1 MYKINHLIAIIM
13 IISWIVSLV
22 LYKEIRNLRDF
33 MHDVINSS
41 KKVKDMNFDAK
52 LNISKHTEF
61 NTFAGDYNDMI
72 GMLERSFEQV
82 EGKNIQL
89 NSILKSV
96 SNGIL
101 VIDVSDRVFLINDK
115 AKEYLG
121 CPIDKSIELESIH
134 DVINDKKILEFI
146 QYNINIDTSTS
157 KEIKLEDGKI
167 YNVKVDPLSMESR
180 KEILIASVVNIE
192 DITERIKLENMRS
205 DFAANVSHELKTP
218 LTSIQG
224 FVETLK
230 TNDDTISPEMRKR
243 FLEII
248 ENESYRLRIL
258 INDILLLSSIEG
270 DEELNLEWVD
280 LEKVNE
286 RIFNMLADK
295 AKSKDLNLEVEY
307 QLQKNDEGKFLLLTH
322 KQYFKELIINLM
334 TNGIK
339 YNNPGGYVKIVYG
352 EDKDNYYIT
361 VKDNGIGISDSEK
374 DRIFERFYRISRSR
388 NKDIDGT
395 GLGLAIVKHILISL
409 EGDISLE
416 SKLGEGSSFKI
427 TLPKNYSKNNDTI
440 YFGSNNV

>member
-1 MYKINHLIAIIM
+1 MYKINHLIALVM
-13 IISWIVSLV
+13 IVSWIVSLL
-22 LYKEIRNLRDF
+22 LYKEIRNLKDF
-33 MHDVINSS
+33 MHDIINSS
-41 KKVKDMNFDAK
+41 KKVKNMDFDAN
-52 LNISKHTEF
+52 LNISKHSEF
-61 NTFAGDYNDMI
+61 NAFASDYNDMI
-72 GMLERSFEQV
+72 DMLERSFEQV

-101 VIDVSDRVFLINDK
+101 VIDISHRVFLINDK

-121 CPIDKSIELESIH
+121 CPVEKTIELESIY
-134 DVINDKKILEFI
+134 DVISDKNILEFI
-146 QYNINIDTSTS
+146 QYNINRDTSIS
-157 KEIKLEDGKI
+157 KEVKLESGKI

-224 FVETLK
+224 FIETLK
-230 TNDDTISPEMRKR
+230 TNDDTISPRMRKR

-270 DEELNLEWVD
+270 DEELNNEWVD
-280 LEKVNE
+280 LERVND

-295 AKSKDLNLEVEY
+295 AKSKDVNIEVEY
-307 QLQKNDEGKFLLLTH
+307 KLERNEDGKFMILTQ

-339 YNNPGGYVKIVYG
+339 YNKLGGYVKVVYK
-352 EDKDNYYIT
+352 EDENNYYVI
-361 VKDNGIGISDSEK
+361 VEDNGIGISENEK
-374 DRIFERFYRISRSR
+374 DRIFERFYRVSKSR

-409 EGDISLE
+409 NGDISLH
-416 SKLGEGSSFKI
+416 SKLGEGSSFEI
-427 TLPKNYSKNNDTI
+427 TLPKKHNKNNETI
-440 YFGSNNV
+440 YFS